1 MARPSVPC
9 RRRRPGRRS
18 NSSSTCRGRSRWRAR
33 CVCLSSCPPS
43 LHFFPSPTPSFPW
56 SVRGIGFQTRLAS
69 IPQIASQCGISSA
82 TGGAGPTK
90 GQGLCLLCAGS
101 SLSPSAPGCLLLS
114 APVCSVPSPSTPS
127 HVSRSF
133 CLSFCPQEATATH
146 QHLEE
151 AKKEHTHL
159 LESNRKLRRI
169 LEELQARKLE
179 LESQVELLQAQSQRL
194 QKHVRWSEPLRPAT
208 PAPPACPLTSA
219 ARELCLLVVQL
230 ASRGG
235 ARWCG

>member
-1 MARPSVPC
+1 M
-9 RRRRPGRRS
+9 G
-18 NSSSTCRGRSRWRAR
+18 G
-33 CVCLSSCPPS
+33 
-43 LHFFPSPTPSFPW
+43 H
-56 SVRGIGFQTRLAS
+56 GG
-69 IPQIASQCGISSA
+69 
-82 TGGAGPTK
+82 GGATK
-90 GQGLCLLCAGS
+90 GQGLYLTCAGS
-101 SLSPSAPGCLLLS
+101 SLSPSASPVS
-114 APVCSVPSPSTPS
+114 AAVCSVPPPSTAS
-127 HVSRSF
+127 RVSRSF

-159 LESNRKLRRI
+159 LESNRKLRRS

-230 ASRGG
+230 ASGGG
-235 ARWCG
+235 ASGVAEICRDLERGLGGWIKRL

>member
-1 MARPSVPC
+1 M
-9 RRRRPGRRS
+9 G
-18 NSSSTCRGRSRWRAR
+18 G
-33 CVCLSSCPPS
+33 
-43 LHFFPSPTPSFPW
+43 H
-56 SVRGIGFQTRLAS
+56 GG
-69 IPQIASQCGISSA
+69 
-82 TGGAGPTK
+82 GGATK
-90 GQGLCLLCAGS
+90 GQGLYLPCAGS
-101 SLSPSAPGCLLLS
+101 SLSPSASLVS
-114 APVCSVPSPSTPS
+114 AAVCSVPPPSTAS
-127 HVSRSF
+127 RVSRSF

-159 LESNRKLRRI
+159 LESNRKLRRS

-230 ASRGG
+230 ASGGG
-235 ARWCG
+235 ARRSG